1 MSETSLKKTNKQKNT
16 KKHKKSEYSEK
27 QASQTLEL

>member
-1 MSETSLKKTNKQKNT
+1 MSETSLKKNQRKNKT
-16 KKHKKSEYSEK
+16 KKPKKSEYSEK